1 MVDDEAERQEAARAR
16 LDELVDEASR
26 ESFPASDPP
35 AIHLDPD
42 ELVRTHATVD
52 DPPAGQG
59 SQRDAPRR
67 HREDRSG
74 T

>member
-1 MVDDEAERQEAARAR
+1 
-16 LDELVDEASR
+16 
-26 ESFPASDPP
+26 
-35 AIHLDPD
+35 
-42 ELVRTHATVD
+42 VD